1 MIDFTETP
9 VKEAP
14 SQRRRRRKSK
24 KKVQFSTREI
34 LDDKENTVRVET
46 ITPLKKN
53 VPTPTGRRLVRR
65 LARASTG
72 LFGTRAAPAPEP
84 RAAPT
89 ADAVAST
96 SSPPPSDAAP
106 EARRV
111 EGKEEEEE
119 EALEIEDVA
128 QPSSLGEVITAYERF
143 LRANDDLEALT
154 GRSRR
159 GMDDWDEDA
168 AGSCTVLPFCGI
180 PSCAELVCVDD
191 GAGRPRGDLEDSNHG
206 DSLSDIDEDDLELE
220 LQDPCS
226 SCVRT
231 VLLSRDLEAAA
242 VRRR

>member
-84 RAAPT
+84 REAGGLGRLRLRLLFDLICVQLASLGGADQLDELGLLLRGVQRAPRRGRRFRGGRLGRRRLPAAR
-89 ADAVAST
+89 VGRGRVRR
-96 SSPPPSDAAP
+96 
-106 EARRV
+106 ARR
-111 EGKEEEEE
+111 
-119 EALEIEDVA
+119 
-128 QPSSLGEVITAYERF
+128 R
-143 LRANDDLEALT
+143 
-154 GRSRR
+154 RR
-159 GMDDWDEDA
+159 GPRRVGRGAPLGPWRARRRARSDGVA
-168 AGSCTVLPFCGI
+168 ARI
-180 PSCAELVCVDD
+180 KR
-191 GAGRPRGDLEDSNHG
+191 RPRRE
-206 DSLSDIDEDDLELE
+206 
-220 LQDPCS
+220 
-226 SCVRT
+226 
-231 VLLSRDLEAAA
+231 
-242 VRRR
+242 RRRRVRPRPRRHPRRYPASVGSMMMT

>member
-111 EGKEEEEE
+111 EEKEEEEEE

-128 QPSSLGEVITAYERF
+128 QPSSTQTNSAQDGMPQKGRTVQSQDSAVGRISDGVIAQV
-143 LRANDDLEALT
+143 APSD
-154 GRSRR
+154 
-159 GMDDWDEDA
+159 
-168 AGSCTVLPFCGI
+168 TVAQI
-180 PSCAELVCVDD
+180 RYELVQAEKRRQKAEQALKAAV
-191 GAGRPRGDLEDSNHG
+191 AR
-206 DSLSDIDEDDLELE
+206 
-220 LQDPCS
+220 
-226 SCVRT
+226 
-231 VLLSRDLEAAA
+231 AAA
-242 VRRR
+242 IQLESAEAIRCASLLPAICHLPR